1 MEEAEMATAPETELE
16 PGRLTPP
23 PASIARFGAV
33 KMAPVTAVTVPEVT
47 NLRLVK
53 FALLN
58 DVLAA
63 TTMLPVT
70 ALPSSTVVA
79 LRNPA

>member
-1 MEEAEMATAPETELE
+1 MATAPETEFE
-16 PGRLTPP
+16 PGRFTPP
-23 PASIARFGAV
+23 PASMARFGAV

-47 NLRLVK
+47 SLRLVK

-63 TTMLPVT
+63 TKMVPV
-70 ALPSSTVVA
+70 AELPSCTVVA
-79 LRNPA
+79 FRNPA